1 MENHFYQGKVSILES
16 LTPLAKELRLVRID
30 RERLLAFC
38 SRIDSSHL
46 PRPRWD
52 FFFIHSGLDEVGVD
66 YFMLMNALNF
76 CYWGNPKWAVEYRG
90 QLLDGAFGLFAAL
103 TRALEEGIPIYDGEW
118 LAGAGRAEVARIFRG
133 RGEIPLLYQRFTI
146 CREVGRVLTD
156 SFGGRFHNL
165 VESAQKSAVNLVQLL
180 VENFPSFDDS
190 AEWDNRRLLFYKRA
204 QLAPAML
211 YERWQGRGPGEFSDI
226 GELTASADYKIP
238 QVLRRLGIL
247 VYAPELEKF
256 VDGQLQIPPGTRE
269 ELEIRITTLVACE
282 MIRERLAIRFPEVT
296 SQTVDRL
303 LWAAGQVKR
312 GPDQKP
318 YHLTL
323 TTAY

>member
-1 MENHFYQGKVSILES
+1 MENHPYTGKLSILES

-30 RERLLAFC
+30 RERMLDFC
-38 SRIDSSHL
+38 SRIDSSHF

-52 FFFIHSGLDEVGVD
+52 YFFVRPERDEIGVD
-66 YFMLMNALNF
+66 YFLLMNSLNF

-90 QLLDGAFGLFAAL
+90 QLLDGAFGMFAAL
-103 TRALEEGIPIYDGEW
+103 TRALDEGLPIYDGEW
-118 LAGAGRAEVARIFRG
+118 LAGITRDDLARMLRG
-133 RGEIPLLYQRFTI
+133 RGEIPLFYQRFTI
-146 CREVGRVLTD
+146 CREVGRILNER
-156 SFGGRFHNL
+156 FEGRFHKV
-165 VESAQKSAVNLVQLL
+165 VERAEKSAVKLVQLL

-190 AEWDNRRLLFYKRA
+190 AEWDERRLLFFKRA

-211 YERWQGRGPGEFSDI
+211 YERWENSGPGEFGDI

-256 VDGQLQIPPGTRE
+256 VDARLQIPPGTRE

-296 SQTVDRL
+296 SQAVDRL
-303 LWAAGQVKR
+303 LWSAGQVK
-312 GPDQKP
+312 GGQDQKP